1 MRLLDIQNLHTT
13 FDIHVGHVQ
22 AVRGVTL
29 HVDEGET
36 VGIVGESGSGKSVTM
51 LSVMHLLPDYARI
64 EAD

>member
-29 HVDEGET
+29 HVDAVSYT
-36 VGIVGESGSGKSVTM
+36 
-51 LSVMHLLPDYARI
+51 HLVPPFWYPGGTRP
-64 EAD
+64 